1 MSQSHGT
8 SLQEIYGDK
17 YQLVLSDHN
26 KQYTAGLVVSNV
38 AGMNLRE
45 VKHDFSNLFNGNT
58 MSNEWVNYITARVS
72 KLQPLLVMSL
82 ITDLSSVPRIIPE
95 ERISYFRLIDLHRK
109 KVYVIFITPFIM
121 DCF

>member
-1 MSQSHGT
+1 MSHGT

-17 YQLVLSDHN
+17 YQEVISDHN
-26 KQYTAGLVVSNV
+26 KQYIAGLVVSNV

-45 VKHDFSNLFNGNT
+45 VKHDFGQLFEGNT
-58 MSNEWVNYITARVS
+58 ISSEWVKYITSRVS
-72 KLQPLLVMSL
+72 KLQPLLVMNH
-82 ITDLSSVPRIIPE
+82 ITDFSSVPRLIPE